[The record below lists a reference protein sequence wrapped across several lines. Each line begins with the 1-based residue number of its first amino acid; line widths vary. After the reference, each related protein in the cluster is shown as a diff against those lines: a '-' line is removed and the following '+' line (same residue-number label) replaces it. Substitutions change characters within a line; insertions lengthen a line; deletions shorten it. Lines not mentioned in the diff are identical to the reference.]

1 MKVIIGPYKNWIGP
15 YQIADKIFF
24 WQDKY
29 NDDCVWADRAHRFG
43 TWLAE
48 NKDGSDSWLL
58 KLCNWIH
65 SKRKRHIYVRIDNYD
80 VWNMDCT
87 LRHIIGPMFVKLKAA
102 KHGSPN
108 VDDEDVPEHL
118 RSTTAKPKEN
128 DWDID
133 ELFHKR
139 YEWILDELIWAFT
152 SDHEANRE
160 KFYDWSQVDK
170 KEDNLQRQLNKLKV
184 DDAALEAYELRLQT
198 AYKLFGK
205 YYQTFWD

>member
-1 MKVIIGPYKNWIGP
+1 MKAIIGPYKSWIGP

-29 NDDCVWADRAHRFG
+29 NDDCKWADRAHRFG
-43 TWLAE
+43 TWLSE

-58 KLCNWIH
+58 KACQWIE

-80 VWNMDCT
+80 VWNMDDT
-87 LRHIIGPMFVKLKAA
+87 LRHIIGPMFVKLKEC

-118 RSTTAKPKEN
+118 RSTMAKPKEN
-128 DWDID
+128 DWDTD
-133 ELFHKR
+133 EFFHQR

-152 SDHEANRE
+152 ADHDAARD
-160 KFYDWSQVDK
+160 KFYDWSEVDK
-170 KEDNLQRQLNKLKV
+170 DCKDFNKRINKLKV
-184 DDAALEAYELRLQT
+184 DDNALEQYELRLQT

>member
-1 MKVIIGPYKNWIGP
+1 MKAIIGPYKNWIGP

-58 KLCNWIH
+58 KLCNWID

-80 VWNMDCT
+80 VWNMDDT
-87 LRHIIGPMFVKLKAA
+87 LRHIIGPMFIKLKAT

-118 RSTTAKPKEN
+118 RSTMAKPKEN

-133 ELFHKR
+133 ELFHQR

-170 KEDNLQRQLNKLKV
+170 KEANLQSQLKKLKV
-184 DDAALEAYELRLQT
+184 DDAGLEAYDLRLQT